1 MRDVM
6 AAAAEA
12 AATLALA
19 GLLVMV
25 MASTPTTMAV
35 AMITAWRCLSLARC
49 DLRGRGRPAPCA
61 SCVPSRAHTRPPSSR
76 WRRSTAASGGALGSE
91 TAGFESGPGATRSS
105 PPCSLLHS
113 LLHSLL
119 GSWLVGRWSGAASRS
134 WRRRSFS
141 CLSRSFS
148 SLRIAFS
155 LSSSM
160 PPSSSSEKAGED
172 GHELGQDWMLKLES
186 PCSSYFSCST
196 RCTAGSAA
204 TLAESSRRSK
214 SCESEAEHIIHGDES
229 VSAWPLDKSFLIK
242 PHA

>member
-25 MASTPTTMAV
+25 MASTPTMMAV

-91 TAGFESGPGATRSS
+91 TAGFESGAGATRSS

-119 GSWLVGRWSGAASRS
+119 GTWLVGRWSGAASRS

-172 GHELGQDWMLKLES
+172 GHELGQDWML
-186 PCSSYFSCST
+186 
-196 RCTAGSAA
+196 RGAGCGGRVGSGLGWEKEGPVRRAGRQA
-204 TLAESSRRSK
+204 GLRACGRSRPQAR
-214 SCESEAEHIIHGDES
+214 EPMLL
-229 VSAWPLDKSFLIK
+229 VLLL
-242 PHA
+242 